1 MYVWLAMSLLL
12 TQHWQNTHTPLY
24 QREVEGFSW
33 LLYFNL
39 WMFSWHWLQQCV
51 LLRSMLRQQ
60 LPAWRTQGDAQVLQ
74 KSNPVF
80 ILKVIHMSLMS
91 PDWIIQAKFSC
102 LHLWRAKVTDQL
114 YVSWAAPHF
123 GHKTVLFALDFG
135 NYRFNSAAVSC
146 GLMSSFPKSLALFQ
160 ETLAENIC
168 TVASS
173 SLHTFLWSWCDDAHI
188 GALCVNSQHN
198 FWLTT
203 FGIRES
209 CQAIWELE
217 DKGNLESG

>member
-24 QREVEGFSW
+24 QRGVEGFISTSGCSAGTG
-33 LLYFNL
+33 
-39 WMFSWHWLQQCV
+39 FSSVCYWDPCFGSNFPHGV
-51 LLRSMLRQQ
+51 RRAMLRFYRN
-60 LPAWRTQGDAQVLQ
+60 L
-74 KSNPVF
+74 PVF

-91 PDWIIQAKFSC
+91 PDLIIQAKFSC

-135 NYRFNSAAVSC
+135 NYRFNSAAASC

-160 ETLAENIC
+160 ETLGENIC

-203 FGIRES
+203 FGIWES